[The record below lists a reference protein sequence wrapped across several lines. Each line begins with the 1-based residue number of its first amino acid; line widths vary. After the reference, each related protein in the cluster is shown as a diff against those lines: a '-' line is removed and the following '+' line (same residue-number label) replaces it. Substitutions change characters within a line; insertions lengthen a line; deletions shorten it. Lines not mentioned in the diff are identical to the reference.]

1 MQNEPISIKV
11 DATPE
16 FKRSIRTLAKR
27 YRHIRSDVQPIIDRL
42 QSGEVMGTQIS
53 GTEYS
58 VFKVRV
64 KNSDIQK
71 GKSGGYRFIY
81 YLKTSTQIILVTL
94 YSKSDQG
101 DISADTINKIVSKFE
116 SL

>member
-1 MQNEPISIKV
+1 MQNEPIKIKV
-11 DATPE
+11 EATPE

-27 YRHIRSDVQPIIDRL
+27 YRHIRSDIQPTIDRL
-42 QSGEVMGTQIS
+42 QASEIMGAQIS
-53 GTEYS
+53 GTDYS
-58 VFKVRV
+58 VFKVRI

-81 YLKTSTQIILVTL
+81 YLKTSTQITLVTL

-101 DISADTINKIVSKFE
+101 DISADRINSILSKFE
-116 SL
+116 SS